1 MRSHLN
7 IDLYHDPEANAA
19 SLRFSHE
26 TGRELVTVPVEF
38 VGAICATIT
47 FTLMESSSSSS
58 CWTQRDNCQ
67 TGSGSHQ

>member
-1 MRSHLN
+1 MN

-38 VGAICATIT
+38 VGEICATIT
-47 FTLMESSSSSS
+47 FTPDGKLVELELLDAAR
-58 CWTQRDNCQ
+58 QLPDGLRQ
-67 TGSGSHQ
+67 PPAEG